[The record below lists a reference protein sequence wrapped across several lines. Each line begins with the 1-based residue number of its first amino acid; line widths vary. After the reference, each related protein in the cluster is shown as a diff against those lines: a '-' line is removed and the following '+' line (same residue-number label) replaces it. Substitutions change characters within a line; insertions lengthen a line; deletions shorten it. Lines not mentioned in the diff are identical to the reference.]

1 MELEM
6 SKVPER
12 KKDSPLLVG
21 LINMFFEMIKHFFKD
36 FENMKKLKKIDSM
49 QDKFASIEHML
60 VRLEDKIQ
68 ENRHQIEDLKNRILW
83 GNIVIIV
90 LLAIVIYQTVK

>member
-1 MELEM
+1 M

-36 FENMKKLKKIDSM
+36 FENMKKVKKIDSM

>member
-36 FENMKKLKKIDSM
+36 FENMKKVKKIDSM